1 MYRVKVQ
8 RIEKKKKKKE
18 GFLEEIGAGP
28 RGILKEQKN
37 LFKKL
42 QAQILLLFDFSSY
55 IAT

>member
-8 RIEKKKKKKE
+8 RIEKKKKKE